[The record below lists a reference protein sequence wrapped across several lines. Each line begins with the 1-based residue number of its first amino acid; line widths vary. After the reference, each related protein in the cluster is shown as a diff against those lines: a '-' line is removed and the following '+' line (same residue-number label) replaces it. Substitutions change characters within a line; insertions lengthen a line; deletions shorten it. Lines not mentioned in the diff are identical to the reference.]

1 MFHSP
6 SLFGECLRYALRWIA
21 GLKSLQL
28 LDERLLSGSFIQ
40 TRFEGV
46 LARWSKKWRSC
57 EPSTGQTGLGRCYVA
72 GLGETLRL
80 SHSQRS

>member
-46 LARWSKKWRSC
+46 LARWSKK
-57 EPSTGQTGLGRCYVA
+57 
-72 GLGETLRL
+72 
-80 SHSQRS
+80 